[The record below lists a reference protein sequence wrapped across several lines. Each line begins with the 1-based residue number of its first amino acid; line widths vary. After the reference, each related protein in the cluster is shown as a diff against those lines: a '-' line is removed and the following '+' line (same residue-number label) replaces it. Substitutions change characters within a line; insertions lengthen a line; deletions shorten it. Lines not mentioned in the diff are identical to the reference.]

1 METKKQGAFWQ
12 GAIILTIS
20 GLIMKILSAF
30 YRIPY
35 QNIAGDL
42 GFYIYQ
48 QVYPLYGLSLVL
60 ATYGFPVVISKLIA
74 SRLERGDNQGAKEIV
89 FVSFWFLMSVGVL
102 FFVILFF
109 GSHTIARAMG
119 DERLFKLLKVVAF
132 SFLLMPFLS
141 VARGYFQ
148 GFANMAPTAAS
159 QVAEQTVRVS
169 IIVFL
174 SLLLVG
180 IGSDSYTVGAG
191 AMLGS
196 VIGSIVAI
204 GILFYFLRNEMQ
216 SMFMQK
222 WMDIP
227 NKWYVIKIVFWQG
240 VTICVSNLLLI
251 FIQFI
256 DSMSLYNLLVGTG
269 FEEHGAKLIKG
280 VYDRGIPFIQL
291 GTVVATS
298 FSLTLIPLITGA
310 RMRGDHGFIKGK
322 VKLAIKLTLVIGFA
336 ATAGLVCIIRPANI
350 MLFQNGDG
358 SDFLAILSLS
368 ILFSAFSITS
378 ASVLQGLGITVL
390 PALFAILGAGIKYG
404 ANLWMIPRF
413 GVKGAAMATV
423 VALCCIATC
432 NLYILLRKVPNSL
445 PSWHSIRSV
454 AIAGLGMVL
463 SVVLYMD
470 VLEHLVHTEHR
481 LVATFEALSAV
492 MIGGIVYLVL
502 ILKMKVFTDE
512 EFGVVWKGGKIPL
525 IFKK

>member
-1 METKKQGAFWQ
+1 MEMKKQGAFWK

-48 QVYPLYGLSLVL
+48 QVYPLYGLSIIL
-60 ATYGFPVVISKLIA
+60 ATYGFPVVISKLISA
-74 SRLERGDNQGAKEIV
+74 RLEDKDNQGAKEIV
-89 FVSFWFLMSVGVL
+89 FVSFWFLMGIGLL

-109 GSHTIARAMG
+109 GSHAIAHAMG
-119 DERLFKLLKVVAF
+119 DERLSKLLSVVAF

-148 GFANMAPTAAS
+148 GFANMTPTAVS

-169 IIVFL
+169 IIVLL

-180 IGSDSYTVGAG
+180 IGADSYTVGAG

-204 GILFYFLRNEMQ
+204 VILLYFLRNDIK
-216 SMFMQK
+216 SVFMQK

-227 NKWYVIKIVFWQG
+227 GKRSIIKIVIWQG
-240 VTICVSNLLLI
+240 MTICVSNLVLI
-251 FIQFI
+251 FIQFV

-269 FEEHGAKLIKG
+269 FEENTAKLIKG

-298 FSLTLIPLITGA
+298 FSLTLIPIITGA
-310 RMRGDHGFIKGK
+310 RMRGDHRFIEEKIQ
-322 VKLAIKLTLVIGFA
+322 LAMKLTLTIGLA

-368 ILFSAFSITS
+368 ILFSALSITS
-378 ASVLQGLGITVL
+378 ASVLQGLGITVM
-390 PALFAILGAGIKYG
+390 PALFAIIGAGIKYS
-404 ANLWMIPRF
+404 ANLWLIPRF
-413 GVKGAAMATV
+413 GVKGAAIATV
-423 VALCCIATC
+423 FALFCISAC
-432 NLYILLRKVPNSL
+432 NIFVLVRKIPSAL
-445 PSWHSIRSV
+445 PGFRSIRSV
-454 AIAGLGMVL
+454 GIAGLGMVL
-463 SVVLYMD
+463 VIMLYMNMFQ
-470 VLEHLVHTEHR
+470 HFINTEHR
-481 LVATFEALSAV
+481 LVATFEALSSV
-492 MIGGIVYLVL
+492 GLGGIIYL
-502 ILKMKVFTDE
+502 ILIFKMNVFTDE
-512 EFGVVWKGGKIPL
+512 EIGAVWKGGKIPL